1 MGIFSSAERL
11 KCKFVATLNL
21 KKHLPIHHRAPRR
34 DKAEAANAD
43 VANGEE
49 ERNANGGGNEGDH
62 LFSVRRRLCEKF
74 LRKFLAPP
82 IPEAESFRLG
92 FLNRMGYSGLI
103 HPHIAI
109 VFHKIR

>member
-49 ERNANGGGNEGDH
+49 ERNANGGGNALTRGGK
-62 LFSVRRRLCEKF
+62 SI
-74 LRKFLAPP
+74 RKKIRA
-82 IPEAESFRLG
+82 SFRMKSTRKG
-92 FLNRMGYSGLI
+92 CMINTFLEKLSKKTSASFSETPAWPQGAG
-103 HPHIAI
+103 A
-109 VFHKIR
+109 